1 MHMGRGG
8 EPTKPAE
15 AIRQV
20 GFTIVVKHFF
30 PHFLCLGSGS
40 STLVSLIIIYIII
53 IINIIIIP
61 IVAGVFGFV
70 KSAKAKNV

>member
-30 PHFLCLGSGS
+30 PLICLGSGS

>member
-30 PHFLCLGSGS
+30 PLICLGSGS
-40 STLVSLIIIYIII
+40 STLVSLIIIYII